1 MIDTRRAAPAWAPA
15 AVRLVFWDGAVAVGA
30 VLLSQWVLAG
40 SDPAAGFRPP
50 DLLSY
55 LLSGLGAASIGWAR
69 HRPLPA
75 LAVAATAATVLAFR
89 DDHVDVLPFIV
100 AAILFAVGSYQPR
113 RPAVLGL
120 ALAAAML
127 SATAASRPADLGPAG
142 VLQSFVIFGVCW
154 LLGRLTR
161 ARREALLDRVAA
173 LEQQAATE
181 RALAAYELD
190 RATLAGVEERLRI
203 ARELHDVLAHS
214 ISVIS
219 VQATV
224 GEHLSASDP
233 AAARQALA
241 TIGEVSRSSMAE
253 LRQLLTLLRDD
264 SAATSADPGL
274 SSGDLTASGPVGSTA
289 VPYAPARGLD
299 DVDELVAT
307 YRAAGLPV
315 RTAIDGIAHPLSGS
329 ADLCAYRIVQEA
341 LTNTL
346 KHAGPTEAE
355 LTLEYGPEALRISVR
370 DGGAGLEPGR
380 TGLVTGHGL
389 IGMRERTA
397 LLGGELAA
405 GPGPTGG
412 FAVTAVIPYRQP

>member
-1 MIDTRRAAPAWAPA
+1 MIDQPRPGPVPGRP
-15 AVRLVFWDGAVAVGA
+15 VLWDFTVAIAA
-30 VLLSQWVLAG
+30 VLLSLRVLATA
-40 SDPAAGFRPP
+40 DPAAGFRPP

-55 LLSGLGAASIGWAR
+55 LLTGLGAGAVGWAR

-75 LAVAATAATVLAFR
+75 LATAATTATVLAFR
-89 DDHVDVLPFIV
+89 DDHVDVLPFVV
-100 AAILFAVGSYQPR
+100 AVILFAVGSYQPR

-120 ALAAAML
+120 LLAVVML
-127 SATAASRPADLGPAG
+127 SATAVSRPADLGPAG
-142 VLQSFVIFGVCW
+142 VAQSFAIFGVAW

-173 LEQQAATE
+173 LEHQAETE
-181 RALAAYELD
+181 RALAAFELD
-190 RATLAGVEERLRI
+190 RAKLSGAEERLRI
-203 ARELHDVLAHS
+203 ARELHDVLSHS

-224 GEHLSASDP
+224 GEHLAASDP
-233 AAARQALA
+233 AAAREALI

-264 SAATSADPGL
+264 SDPAGPAD
-274 SSGDLTASGPVGSTA
+274 GPV
-289 VPYAPARGLD
+289 PYEPARGLD

-315 RTAIDGIAHPLSGS
+315 RLSTVGEPRPLSGS

-346 KHAGPTEAE
+346 KHAGPSQAD
-355 LTLEYGPEALRISVR
+355 LTLDYRLEAVRISVR
-370 DGGAGLEPGR
+370 DDGIGPGPDRHGG
-380 TGLVTGHGL
+380 TGHGL

-397 LLGGELAA
+397 LLGGELEA
-405 GPGPTGG
+405 GPGPSGG
-412 FAVTAVIPYRQP
+412 FAVTAVIPYRHS

>member
-1 MIDTRRAAPAWAPA
+1 MIDEHRAVPAGAPA
-15 AVRLVFWDGAVAVGA
+15 AGWPVFWDIAVAVIA
-30 VLLSQWVLAG
+30 VLVSLRVLAAA
-40 SDPAAGFRPP
+40 DPAAGFRGP
-50 DLLSY
+50 DVLSY
-55 LLSGLGAASIGWAR
+55 LLTGVGAAAIGWAR
-69 HRPLPA
+69 HAPLPA
-75 LAVAATAATVLAFR
+75 LAVAATSATVLAFR
-89 DDHVDVLPFIV
+89 DDHVDVLPFV
-100 AAILFAVGSYQPR
+100 VSVILFAVGSYQPR

-120 ALAAAML
+120 GLAVAML
-127 SATAASRPADLGPAG
+127 SVTALSRPADLGPSG
-142 VLQSFVIFGVCW
+142 VVQSFVIFGVAW
-154 LLGRLTR
+154 LLGRVTR

-224 GEHLSASDP
+224 GEHLAASDP
-233 AAARQALA
+233 GAARQALT

-264 SAATSADPGL
+264 SADPSSADPE
-274 SSGDLTASGPVGSTA
+274 A
-289 VPYAPARGLD
+289 VSYAPARGLD

-315 RTAIDGIAHPLSGS
+315 RTSIDGVAHPLSGS

-346 KHAGPTEAE
+346 KHAGPSEAE
-355 LTLEYGPEALRISVR
+355 LTLAYGPEALRISVR
-370 DGGAGLEPGR
+370 DDGVGPEPGHR
-380 TGLVTGHGL
+380 AGPGTGHGL

-397 LLGGELAA
+397 LLGGELTA
-405 GPGPTGG
+405 GPGPSGG
-412 FAVTAVIPYRQP
+412 FAVTAIIPYRHP